1 MNLSSLST
9 GKKVRMIRMAF
20 EHGPGNGKLMI
31 LPIDQG
37 LEHGPKDFFANPESL
52 DPKFEFELALR
63 GAYSAIALHIGLADK
78 YMCDYA
84 GKVPLVLKLNGK
96 TNIPPDDEAFSSLT
110 STVEDAV
117 RIGADAVGYTLFV
130 GSPRQD
136 DDIAQLCHVRQEC
149 DRFGMPLIVWSYP
162 RGKFV
167 DVKGGK
173 DCLYSID
180 YAARTALEVGADVI
194 KVNFPNVLPAVS
206 EKQPEP
212 YKSLREAEADAI
224 KRVVKSAGK
233 AAVIISGGEKI
244 SDEDLL
250 KKVQMSVDAGVTG
263 FIFGRNMWQRPIEKS
278 LELTEKI
285 RNILLSR

>member
-52 DPKFEFELALR
+52 DPRFEFELALR
-63 GAYSAIALHIGLADK
+63 GNYSAIALHIGLADK

-136 DDIAQLCHVRQEC
+136 EDISQLCHVRRDC

-167 DVKGGK
+167 DAKGGK
-173 DCLYSID
+173 DCLYAID
-180 YAARTALEVGADVI
+180 YAARAALEVGADVI
-194 KVNFPNVLPAVS
+194 KVNFPNVSPAVS

-244 SDEDLL
+244 SDDDLL

-285 RNILLSR
+285 RNILTSR

>member
-20 EHGPGNGKLMI
+20 EHGLGNGKLMI

-136 DDIAQLCHVRQEC
+136 EDISQLCHVRREC

-167 DVKGGK
+167 DAKGGK

-180 YAARTALEVGADVI
+180 YAARTALELGADVI

-224 KRVVKSAGK
+224 KRVVKSAGR

>member
-20 EHGPGNGKLMI
+20 EHGLGNGKLMI

-136 DDIAQLCHVRQEC
+136 EDISQLCHVRQEC

-162 RGKFV
+162 RGKFI
-167 DVKGGK
+167 DAKGGK

-180 YAARTALEVGADVI
+180 YAARTALELGADVI

-206 EKQPEP
+206 EEQPEP

-224 KRVVKSAGK
+224 KRVVKSAGR